1 MCVKFAK
8 LLISL
13 LVTVIGLL
21 LPARPGCAQSLY
33 ANKALNPRY
42 ASSDSI
48 LTPKNGILGHPRFFE
63 ESSSSTR
70 LSLLRRPC
78 SYSGYPLATGAPGP
92 FTHQSRP
99 RRVNYKRA
107 SILCTANAGA
117 IFFGFKGAMAS
128 WGESKGSLHF
138 KDDWNGDNLKQTDE
152 LSHFLWGYKMTQFLF
167 GAYRWSG
174 FSTGA
179 SHAISTLQTAVVLTM
194 VEYPIDA
201 YNPQQGLGVSDL
213 VFDYA
218 GIGFA
223 YAKRRFSWLEDF
235 DFKMSWKRNI
245 FLASQPMFAQTYEE
259 FDNFIYWFTY
269 RTKLL
274 LPQKIICLGLGYSAT
289 RRAGEPKRQFFAG
302 IGLSL
307 PDLVSLFGK
316 KLERHAKFLELFYPN
331 LRLEL

>member
-21 LPARPGCAQSLY
+21 LPARPGFAQSLY
-33 ANKALNPRY
+33 SNRALNARY
-42 ASSDSI
+42 AFSDSI
-48 LTPKNGILGHPRFFE
+48 LTAGNGISRHPWFLG
-63 ESSSSTR
+63 ESGTKPR
-70 LSLLRRPC
+70 LSFFGQPTSSFGYRPAIREQN
-78 SYSGYPLATGAPGP
+78 PLVHKPER
-92 FTHQSRP
+92 S
-99 RRVNYKRA
+99 RVNLKRT
-107 SILCTANAGA
+107 SILCTVNAGA
-117 IFFGFKGAMAS
+117 IFFGFKGAIAS
-128 WGESKGSLHF
+128 WGKSKGAFHF
-138 KDDWNGDNLKQTDE
+138 KNDWNGDKLKQTDE

-167 GAYRWSG
+167 SAYRWSG
-174 FSTGA
+174 FSTEA
-179 SHAISTLQTAVVLTM
+179 SHAISVFQTAFVLTM

-201 YNPQQGLGVSDL
+201 YNPKQGLGVSDL

-218 GIGFA
+218 GIGLA
-223 YAKRRFSWLEDF
+223 YTKRRFGWLEDF
-235 DFKMSWKRNI
+235 DFKLSWKRDI
-245 FLASQPMFAQTYEE
+245 FLANQPMFAQTFEE

-274 LPQKIICLGLGYSAT
+274 LPQKIVCLGLGYSAT

>member
-1 MCVKFAK
+1 MRIGRLPIC
-8 LLISL
+8 L
-13 LVTVIGLL
+13 LVTIIGLL
-21 LPARPGCAQSLY
+21 LPACSGFAQSLY
-33 ANKALNPRY
+33 SNRALDAQY
-42 ASSDSI
+42 AFSDSI
-48 LTPKNGILGHPRFFE
+48 LTARNGILSRPGFFE

-70 LSLLRRPC
+70 LSLLRHPG
-78 SYSGYPLATGAPGP
+78 SYFSYPLATGAQAP
-92 FTHQSRP
+92 FTHRPQP

-117 IFFGFKGAMAS
+117 IFFGFKGAIAS
-128 WGESKGSLHF
+128 WGKSKGAFHF
-138 KDDWNGDNLKQTDE
+138 KNDWNGDKLKQTDE

-167 GAYRWSG
+167 SAYRWSG
-174 FSTGA
+174 FSTEA
-179 SHAISTLQTAVVLTM
+179 SHAISVFQTALVLTM

-201 YNPQQGLGVSDL
+201 YNPQQGLGISDL

-218 GIGFA
+218 GIGLA
-223 YAKRRFSWLEDF
+223 CTKRRFGWLEDF
-235 DFKMSWKRNI
+235 DFKLSWKRDI
-245 FLASQPMFAQTYEE
+245 FLANQPMFAQTFEE

-269 RTKLL
+269 RTKLF
-274 LPQKIICLGLGYSAT
+274 LPQKIVCLGLGYSAT
-289 RRAGEPKRQFFAG
+289 RRGGVPRRQFFAG